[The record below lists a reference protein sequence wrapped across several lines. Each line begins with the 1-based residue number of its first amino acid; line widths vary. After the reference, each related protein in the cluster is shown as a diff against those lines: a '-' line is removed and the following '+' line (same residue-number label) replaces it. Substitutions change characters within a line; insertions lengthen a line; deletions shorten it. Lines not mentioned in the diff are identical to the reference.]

1 MEAMIV
7 VRHLLIYL
15 LPAAFLAAQTTWIV
29 DRLNGPGAQFVQ
41 VAPAIAA
48 AAPNDIILV
57 RSAGGSAPYDGFT
70 VNKPLRIIAV
80 GNGAGP
86 AWCAG
91 MITVVGIG
99 PGESCV
105 LSNFWITMVSLPPAP
120 PPPGLR
126 VIGCG
131 GRVHIERFLV
141 YGQVPGIIEFDSNAQ
156 VEIHDSQLL
165 SMGTPTTFRN
175 TAARAGF
182 TAFGCSDPL
191 SPPLALLYLPSHA
204 LQVDNSSLTLH
215 GCTVQGANERYNPQ
229 GVSWPLTSGL
239 SGVNSSVRVGP
250 NCVVR
255 GGAAAGFWPPIYG
268 GGILSLT
275 ATLFR
280 DPTAN
285 ILPSNWPSVFESL
298 NWTDVQRSIHNQPCR
313 FYAKGPSNSIGV
325 IAVSFAPLQ
334 SVATPPFGALW
345 LDLQSTILL
354 GGITCDAQGWAYLAR
369 IASPLAP
376 IAASYVAQTVL
387 LDPAGNLLLTEPA
400 FFGVH
405 AP

>member
-1 MEAMIV
+1 MEAMKLFSP
-7 VRHLLIYL
+7 LLV
-15 LPAAFLAAQTTWIV
+15 AALVASVSAQATWIV
-29 DRLNGPGAQFVQ
+29 DRLNGPGAHFTQL
-41 VAPAIAA
+41 APAIAV
-48 AAPNDIILV
+48 AAPNDVILV
-57 RSAGGSAPYDGFT
+57 RSVGGSAHYDGFT
-70 VNKPLRIIAV
+70 VDKPLRIV
-80 GNGAGP
+80 GVENGVGRP
-86 AWCAG
+86 WCG
-91 MITVVGIG
+91 GLITVVGIG
-99 PGESCV
+99 PGQSCL
-105 LSNFWITMVSLPPAP
+105 LSNFQIFMHAFVPPS

-126 VIGCG
+126 VVGCSG
-131 GRVHIERFLV
+131 SVHIESMLI
-141 YGQVPGIIEFDSNAQ
+141 YGSVPGTIEVDGGSQ
-156 VEIHDSQLL
+156 VALHDCGLY
-165 SMGTPTTFRN
+165 SMGTPITVRN
-175 TAARAGF
+175 STVRAGY
-182 TAFGCSDPL
+182 TAFSCSDPL
-191 SPPLALLYLPSHA
+191 FPPSPIHYLPTHA
-204 LQVDNSSLTLH
+204 LRVENSTLTLH

-239 SGVNSSVRVGP
+239 SGVNSSVRIGP
-250 NCVVR
+250 NCVLR
-255 GGAAAGFWPPIYG
+255 GGAVAGFWPPIYG

-275 ATLFR
+275 GTLFR

-285 ILPSNWPSVFESL
+285 ILPSNWPSVFETL

-313 FYAKGPSNSIGV
+313 FYAKGPPNSIGV
-325 IAVSFAPLQ
+325 MAVSFAPLQ

-354 GGITCDAQGWAYLAR
+354 GGITCDAQGWAYLDR